1 MRDLRHFHPTSMI
14 DQLKAKMKTII
25 FIAYSTTFSNFTPKN
40 FSCPK
45 YRIHQP
51 EPKIYQPQVMGN
63 NHAIITIKKFQKI
76 PIFPLPLPLPLEK
89 GLDIP
94 GEMGSSLRTKNVK
107 KCLKLN

>member
-1 MRDLRHFHPTSMI
+1 MI

-89 GLDIP
+89 GLEIP
-94 GEMGSSLRTKNVK
+94 GGDGEFSKNK
-107 KCLKLN
+107 KCKEMFEA